1 MVKGRFASSIA
12 TATHASITV
21 NYALRKSD
29 AMTVSGHTLH
39 LLLPEMNHQYMPR
52 VLNRIRSRLEELEYG
67 NTVNIVVDSKITGTD
82 NALVRFSLAV

>member
-1 MVKGRFASSIA
+1 MVKKRF
-12 TATHASITV
+12 
-21 NYALRKSD
+21 
-29 AMTVSGHTLH
+29 M
-39 LLLPEMNHQYMPR
+39 